1 MKSKEIQDK
10 IDLYLLGQLD
20 EDKKKEFEDELATNT
35 ELKEKVAIQKL
46 IFEEVKTRA
55 DFKKAIPKPTVTK
68 FLHVMKITLS
78 IAAVFFG
85 VFFINKTVVN
95 SRMDNMFAVNFAML
109 EVESKRGDEMLRG
122 NDAKL
127 VKQFFL
133 AIDLLQIEKIEQAN
147 EKLLQL
153 YSLEADFEYYED
165 VRWYL
170 ALSQLKLHQ
179 KTEAK
184 KYLNELKDSEQYG
197 ERVKEML
204 DKL

>member
-46 IFEEVKTRA
+46 NFEEVKTRA

-133 AIDLLQIEKIEQAN
+133 AIDLLQIEKLNKPMKSCFNYIVLRLILNITKMYAGIWLYHSLNFIKKQ
-147 EKLLQL
+147 KL
-153 YSLEADFEYYED
+153 
-165 VRWYL
+165 
-170 ALSQLKLHQ
+170 KN
-179 KTEAK
+179 T
-184 KYLNELKDSEQYG
+184 
-197 ERVKEML
+197 
-204 DKL
+204 